1 MAWSPSTPVTGGA
14 QTGLTSPTYTLTSD
28 TAPESTGKQHAITA
42 LGGTQTGVNAHS
54 VAAPFTLTCN
64 RPKVLK
70 TLGNPNPVTGVITNV
85 PRNTYTALTRK
96 GVLVLAGQPNAL
108 MLIRTTIEVPAGADL
123 ADIANVRAALSLH
136 IGALMQQSAGI
147 GDMAQTGI
155 I

>member
-1 MAWSPSTPVTGGA
+1 MITLPTSITGGA
-14 QTGLTSPTYTLTSD
+14 QTGFTAPTYTTVVG
-28 TAPESTGKQHAITA
+28 AYPGVNGKQNYVTA